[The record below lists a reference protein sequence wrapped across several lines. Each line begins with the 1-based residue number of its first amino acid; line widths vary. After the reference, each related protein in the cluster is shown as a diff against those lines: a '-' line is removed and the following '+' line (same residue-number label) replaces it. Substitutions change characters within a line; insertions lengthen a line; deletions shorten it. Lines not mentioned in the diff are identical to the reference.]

1 MYWKARR
8 ESYSLV
14 EGINMDNKIKD
25 KNALI
30 DENLRLKKEKE
41 WNKNK
46 IAYLESLL
54 ELNGVNPKKQ
64 NKAKKEKK

>member
-1 MYWKARR
+1 
-8 ESYSLV
+8 
-14 EGINMDNKIKD
+14 MDNKIKD

>member
-30 DENLRLKKEKE
+30 DENLRLKKENE

-46 IAYLESLL
+46 LHT
-54 ELNGVNPKKQ
+54 
-64 NKAKKEKK
+64 